1 MTVFLICMIPLA
13 GLFGFLLCALLQVA
27 SAADRQE
34 EKLIN
39 AMNCDPE
46 NKEDA

>member
-1 MTVFLICMIPLA
+1 MTVFLICMIPIA

-39 AMNCDPE
+39 AMDSDTE
-46 NKEDA
+46 RKEGA

>member
-13 GLFGFLLCALLQVA
+13 MMFGFMLCAMLQVA

-34 EKLIN
+34 EKLLN
-39 AMNCDPE
+39 GMEHEPGK
-46 NKEDA
+46 KEEA

>member
-1 MTVFLICMIPLA
+1 MTVFLICMIPISGML
-13 GLFGFLLCALLQVA
+13 GFMLCAMLSVA

-39 AMNCDPE
+39 AMDSDTE
-46 NKEDA
+46 RKEGA